1 MTRGREGSHGVLL
14 LPMDVDV
21 LGKEKVVIDDK
32 KIPEAGT
39 KLEKKRM
46 ARMFKR
52 QVSAGGA

>member
-1 MTRGREGSHGVLL
+1 
-14 LPMDVDV
+14 MDVDV
-21 LGKEKVVIDDK
+21 VGKEKVVIDDK

-39 KLEKKRM
+39 QVEKNRM